1 MLENIAYNWYESYNS
16 DFFHHSWREFIDQD
30 TYFTGIGG
38 CFNSNFL
45 RFLKMSGIMVHDT
58 FWGLHYNAFTIL
70 NELNKA
76 FDIDEKRSL
85 YWDYIDKDRNHI
97 LLDALRHP
105 FAYSNEYEFKNKDR
119 EVSKSLKYSIANSNS
134 ILISFALSEVWE
146 QKIDDDW
153 IIINR
158 TPPNEVINDS
168 RYTFRHRNMT
178 VDECKKYINKITN
191 LLLNINKNLNIV
203 MMVIPIPLK
212 TSYNNM
218 HPKISD
224 ILTKSRLLVAID
236 EIVEQNNN
244 IIYFPVYEIFQY
256 FNNKNDLF
264 QCDHRHLKAD
274 VIADI
279 GKIFIKHFVYSKD
292 FIKKV
297 DNFTVKQVEV

>member
-1 MLENIAYNWYESYNS
+1 MLENIAY
-16 DFFHHSWREFIDQD
+16 
-30 TYFTGIGG
+30 
-38 CFNSNFL
+38 
-45 RFLKMSGIMVHDT
+45 K
-58 FWGLHYNAFTIL
+58 
-70 NELNKA
+70 
-76 FDIDEKRSL
+76 
-85 YWDYIDKDRNHI
+85 
-97 LLDALRHP
+97 LDALRHP

-292 FIKKV
+292 FIKEV